1 MKRHGRRSA
10 RRRFT
15 DASGIASIE
24 FALLAP
30 LLIVLL
36 LASVTL
42 FDLYRSAKT
51 AEAASFNVSDILSR
65 QLEVNNGFLAMTYKI
80 FLRSTGRSEAS
91 VRYRVTSIKTVEG
104 AAVID
109 WSYAV
114 SPSVKMTAADLKTLK
129 LPLLSKN
136 DSVVLVETWS
146 KQSPLSEILGRVFSD
161 LYLPVFARPRYTS
174 SITMKTGS

>member
-1 MKRHGRRSA
+1 MNRDGCRSA
-10 RRRFT
+10 WRRFT
-15 DASGIASIE
+15 DTSGIASIE

-42 FDLYRSAKT
+42 FDLYRTAKT

-65 QLEVNNGFLAMTYKI
+65 QLEVNNNFLAMTYRI
-80 FLRSTGRSEAS
+80 LLRSTGRSEAS

-104 AAVID
+104 VTMID
-109 WSYAV
+109 WSFAI
-114 SPSVKMTAADLKTLK
+114 SPSVKMTAADLKKLK

-146 KQSPLSEILGRVFSD
+146 KQSPLFEILGRVFSD

-174 SITMKTGS
+174 SIPLKT